1 MLTSATCVDKDRL
14 RYWKTKV
21 DDTQNKKV
29 SLAALQ
35 LSGRP
40 HNMMLKK
47 LALKF
52 RRKRQHV
59 GSEINKTTAKNTRNV
74 DPLYLVQ
81 NVLYATIRNAL
92 VQHAVKNH
100 F

>member
-1 MLTSATCVDKDRL
+1 MIPRI
-14 RYWKTKV
+14 R
-21 DDTQNKKV
+21 KV
-29 SLAALQ
+29 SQVAQLQ

-52 RRKRQHV
+52 QRKRQRV
-59 GSEINKTTAKNTRNV
+59 GSEINKTTAKNHRNF
-74 DPLYLVQ
+74 DPLYCVQ
-81 NVLYATIRNAL
+81 NALYATIRNAL
-92 VQHAVKNH
+92 VQHTVKNH